1 MISTQNLGVGKVLTD
16 VTFSLPAEGCLG
28 VIGLNGAGKSTLL
41 ALLAGVIREDE
52 GSLTVPP
59 GAAYLPEACPL
70 DPGVS
75 VRTWL
80 GLARRLPGFDPELAA
95 ELAESLPL
103 PEKTPAGRLSQ
114 GQRVRL
120 GLRMTLSRR
129 APAWLLDDPFLGLDP
144 VATRAAESAIASRCL
159 DGPVVFAA
167 QDTEVVERL
176 CTHLLLLREGRQF
189 WFASLQEWRERFRA
203 VRVPSSQRAAVEALG
218 SKVLSCKAR
227 GVALDL
233 VLDDPS
239 GEATAGL
246 EGSPL
251 QISLSEILVEVAS

>member
-1 MISTQNLGVGKVLTD
+1 MIRTRNLGVGKVLAD
-16 VTFSLPAEGCLG
+16 VTFSLPADGCLG

-41 ALLAGVIREDE
+41 ALLAGVIRRDT

-75 VRTWL
+75 VQTWL

-103 PEKTPAGRLSQ
+103 PEKTAAGRLSQ

-120 GLRMTLSRR
+120 GLRMTLCRR
-129 APAWLLDDPFLGLDP
+129 TPAWLLDDPFLGLDP

-167 QDTEVVERL
+167 QDTAVVERL
-176 CTHLLLLREGRQF
+176 CTHLLLLRDGRQF
-189 WFASLQEWRERFRA
+189 WFAGLQDWRDRFRA
-203 VRVPSSQRAAVEALG
+203 VRVPSAQRAAVEELG
-218 SKVLSCKAR
+218 STVLSCKTR
-227 GVALDL
+227 GSILEL
-233 VLDDPS
+233 VLDDLS
-239 GEATAGL
+239 GTADEGL
-246 EGSPL
+246 DSSPL
-251 QISLSEILVEVAS
+251 PISLADLLVEIAS